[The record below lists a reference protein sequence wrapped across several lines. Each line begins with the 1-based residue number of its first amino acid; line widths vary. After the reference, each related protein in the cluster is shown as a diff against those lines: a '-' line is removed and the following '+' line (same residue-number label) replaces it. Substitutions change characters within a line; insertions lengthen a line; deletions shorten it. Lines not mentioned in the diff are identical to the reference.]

1 MSTASSHDCH
11 HQDRSPVK
19 LDELTPYKA
28 IPKKFPHL
36 FTPEQWAWA
45 VKQRKHNGLSGAF
58 CKIGKKLFVNERVLA
73 ECIDQAHE

>member
-1 MSTASSHDCH
+1 MSTTTSHTCH
-11 HQDRSPVK
+11 QERSPVK